1 MTVTSSSK
9 AHSHGS
15 PPREGSWLI
24 STTASGHAWIPLGKN
39 SCSRICTRGG
49 RFLGRSGSRSSTVGE
64 RQVPT
69 ASRRTFSLV
78 RRRRVSRIDGAGG
91 GARRHGRDP
100 AARRRR
106 YAKEDPRARS
116 SLGRHRDRLRG
127 NDPTNRGP
135 AASARGPVGGLRGDP
150 RARGRGPWLGG

>member
-49 RFLGRSGSRSSTVGE
+49 RFLGRAGSCSSTAGE

-78 RRRRVSRIDGAGG
+78 RRRRVRRIDGGG
-91 GARRHGRDP
+91 GGGRRHGREP
-100 AARRRR
+100 AALGWR
-106 YAKEDPRARS
+106 YAQEDPRDRRS
-116 SLGRHRDRLRG
+116 LRRHRDR
-127 NDPTNRGP
+127 
-135 AASARGPVGGLRGDP
+135 
-150 RARGRGPWLGG
+150 